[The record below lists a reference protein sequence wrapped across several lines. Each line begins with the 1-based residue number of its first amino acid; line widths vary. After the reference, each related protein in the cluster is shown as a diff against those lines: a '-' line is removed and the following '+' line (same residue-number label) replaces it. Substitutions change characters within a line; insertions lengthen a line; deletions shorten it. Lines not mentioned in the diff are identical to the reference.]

1 MGLKVYQLI
10 YTSVQHSLSDQ
21 ELGLENQSGMRVW
34 SCSQGITQNNIA
46 EVIKFS
52 TYRLPKNNDV
62 PFSEIIGDPTIPG
75 SFPKIF
81 RTLHLSDGRY
91 AAIQSVF
98 SGVDHQG
105 QPRNFFAHA
114 LIFDEYDSSFI
125 PELYCGHEI
134 YKTYLTTEE
143 AEREL
148 VSYLPVLEDLEPDES
163 AERELRIFIDLHR
176 AEMSYL
182 LNQAF
187 VILNSDTITH
197 MCISTD
203 SEFQTRSYCLALKY
217 MLPRELEYHMG
228 VSTYNVYIPSDKQ
241 TQIIFN
247 GTIRSK
253 NNITNQAIENRTNCM
268 FIDMEKLDVM
278 DAELSPLFNFS
289 VEELRSEYARYDFKS
304 ARSLSDWLATHQDET
319 KPGMGAKLLK
329 FKQSGG
335 DEAFVKRALE
345 LYKKL
350 ENDDMAAVRFEIC
363 KVMFDNSALF
373 HENLMSI
380 TENYISM
387 CLTRLC
393 RGVDYDIEELLP
405 QGANRKKQAVLFKN
419 RMADY
424 MEIIRLNYDTIGQ
437 KNKYLLLSLLAQVK
451 HETGDESWHEFFKER
466 KQYLTTFT
474 ELASMIITGFGA
486 KAFSPPSNWK
496 AEELHEMVAY
506 FDASTQDDTIK
517 QSCLKY
523 VYFHDEVEWE
533 KYGIMPEKHKKTR
546 GEEEADIRRIKA
558 MLNRI
563 GYIPFGTTSYTDLKM
578 EVNSD
583 ILDRTS
589 PLLLSRLLYAYYGWC
604 STYGN
609 QPAARAKAEKFRTLL
624 LEMRR
629 TQRSCYNYI
638 IPKLALEII
647 ETPGHYHEIM
657 INTETMPKSFWNWFL
672 IGYSR
677 CKNDDKR
684 LTYTRV
690 YTASRKG
697 FVRYQALRR
706 RMKQAFKDVAMD

>member
-1 MGLKVYQLI
+1 MKVYQLI

-21 ELGLENQSGMRVW
+21 ELGLENQAGMRVW
-34 SCSQGITQNNIA
+34 SCSQGITQNDIA

-52 TYRLPKNNDV
+52 TYRLPKNNDI

-114 LIFDEYDSSFI
+114 LIFDEFDSGFI
-125 PELYCGHEI
+125 PELYCGHEV

-148 VSYLPVLEDLEPDES
+148 VPYLPVLEDLEPEPS
-163 AERELRIFIDLHR
+163 AERELKIFIDLHR
-176 AEMSYL
+176 TEMSYL

-187 VILNSDTITH
+187 VILGSDTITH

-241 TQIIFN
+241 TQVIFN
-247 GTIRSK
+247 GTISGK
-253 NNITNQAIENRTNCM
+253 NNITKQAIESRTNCI
-268 FIDMEKLDVM
+268 FIDMEKLDLM
-278 DAELSPLFNFS
+278 DTELSPLFEFS
-289 VEELRSEYARYDFKS
+289 IEELRAEYEKYNFKS
-304 ARSLSDWLATHQDET
+304 AKELSDWLETHHDET
-319 KPGMGAKLLK
+319 EPGMGAKLLK
-329 FKQSGG
+329 LKHSGG
-335 DEAFVKRALE
+335 DETFVKRAME
-345 LYKKL
+345 LYTRL
-350 ENDDMAAVRFEIC
+350 EEKEMAAVRFEIC
-363 KVMFDNSALF
+363 KVMFDNSSLF
-373 HENLMSI
+373 HENLKSI
-380 TENYISM
+380 TDNYISM

-393 RGVDYDIEELLP
+393 RGVAYDIDDLLP
-405 QGANRKKQAVLFKN
+405 QGPNIKKQANFFKN

-451 HETGDESWHEFFKER
+451 HETGDATWHEFFKER

-486 KAFSPPSNWK
+486 KAFSPPSNWTP
-496 AEELHEMVAY
+496 EELHEMVAY
-506 FDASTQDDTIK
+506 FDASTQDDTIR

-523 VYFHDEVEWE
+523 VYFHEEVDWE
-533 KYGIMPEKHKKTR
+533 QYGIMPEKHKKTR
-546 GEEEADIRRIKA
+546 GEEEADIRRVKA
-558 MLNRI
+558 MLRRV
-563 GYIPFGTTSYTDLKM
+563 GYIPFGKTSYTDLKL

-583 ILDRTS
+583 ILDRIS
-589 PLLLSRLLYAYYGWC
+589 PLLLSRLLYAYYRWR

-609 QPAARAKAEKFRTLL
+609 QAAAKMRAERFRELL
-624 LEMRR
+624 LEMKR
-629 TQRSCYNYI
+629 TQRRCYNYI

-677 CKNDDKR
+677 SKNDDKR
-684 LTYTRV
+684 LNYTRI
-690 YTASRKG
+690 YTANRKG
-697 FVRYQALRR
+697 FVRYQALWR
-706 RMKQAFKDVAMD
+706 RMKQAFKDVAAE